1 MQEASTTI
9 VPRKAKKLGTASEHP
24 TLAVGLAPA
33 LFQPTRHQKEL
44 LFAALENPEH
54 QHNVTR
60 LCQIAGVSTAAAFC
74 WRKNPAFRAWWNE
87 MLLQGAKHFAGPAA
101 LELRRLI
108 EDPGTP
114 AAVKVRAVQAFLKA
128 VGMGEKAHEK
138 AHLFTELLR
147 QFRGSVA
154 TEMKLAAAGEQVAM
168 EIRAVSAGRQQSA
181 SEGDARERSAT
192 ADNESYAE
200 PEPVPGESPRRH
212 PDAVQVS
219 FGPEQAAEAIRSLR
233 QRLTAEHQAETEQ
246 LIRRELAEIDAGRD
260 PRQPTASRLAPPAVV
275 RASVRQRRGEGV
287 VGITESGAQ
296 GQSAPPSL
304 SAGESRPPR
313 LKDDRP

>member
-1 MQEASTTI
+1 MQATATDI
-9 VPRKAKKLGTASEHP
+9 VPRKAKKLSTTVDHAAGAS
-24 TLAVGLAPA
+24 VPA
-33 LFQPTRHQKEL
+33 LFQPTRAQRDYL
-44 LFAALENPEH
+44 QAAIENPWE
-54 QHNVTR
+54 QHNVRR
-60 LCQIAGVSTAAAFC
+60 LAQIAGVSDKIAYH
-74 WRKNPAFRAWWNE
+74 WRKDPAFRAWWSE
-87 MLLQGAKHFAGPAA
+87 MLLQAARHWAGPAA
-101 LELRRLI
+101 FELRRLI
-108 EDPGTP
+108 EDVTTP
-114 AAVKVRAVQAFLKA
+114 SAVKVRAVQAFLKA
-128 VGMGEKAHEK
+128 VGMGEQAHQK

-147 QFRGSVA
+147 QFRGSQVA
-154 TEMKLAAAGEQVAM
+154 AEMKLAADGEQVAM

-192 ADNESYAE
+192 ADNEPYAE

-233 QRLTAEHQAETEQ
+233 QRLTAEHQAETEK

-275 RASVRQRRGEGV
+275 RACVRQRRGEGV

-296 GQSAPPSL
+296 SQSAPPSL

-313 LKDDRP
+313 LKDDPP